1 MRPRSLA
8 LALAVATI
16 ATSPVHAQPAVP
28 AASACS
34 GPRAATLDFWV
45 GRWRVVDA
53 KGALLGMNQIDK
65 VLKGC
70 ALIENWR
77 EPDGSEGKSLFYF
90 NANTQIWRQ
99 LRVEDD
105 TRALGGIKEKLMVS
119 APGAAV
125 VRFQGTLFTPAN
137 EIVLDR
143 TTLEPLRDGRVRQS
157 IAISKDGGANWHMG
171 FDAFY
176 IREP

>member
-1 MRPRSLA
+1 MRPLVFLFA
-8 LALAVATI
+8 LVA
-16 ATSPVHAQPAVP
+16 
-28 AASACS
+28 AASATPPVRAQTAAPPACS
-34 GPRAATLDFWV
+34 GARAATLDFWV

-65 VLKGC
+65 LLKGC
-70 ALIENWR
+70 ALMENWR

-90 NANTQIWRQ
+90 NADTQVWRQ
-99 LRVEDD
+99 LWVEDD

-137 EIVLDR
+137 AVVLDR
-143 TTLEPLRDGRVRQS
+143 TTLEPLADGRVRQT
-157 IAISKDGGANWHMG
+157 IEISKDGGANWHIA